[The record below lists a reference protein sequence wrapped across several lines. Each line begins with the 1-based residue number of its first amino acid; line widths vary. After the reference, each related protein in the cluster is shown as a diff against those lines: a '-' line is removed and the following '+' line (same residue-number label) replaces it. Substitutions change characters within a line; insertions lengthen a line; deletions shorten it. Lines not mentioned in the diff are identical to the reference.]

1 MENKN
6 LVWKVHTPNLL
17 SEILENDQL
26 SILERP
32 IQKFASILEE
42 VSIRCSQLNDPELNK
57 LMCRLTL
64 YSIADPESDC
74 YDKEMIEEILSIE
87 PN

>member
-1 MENKN
+1 MESTK
-6 LVWKVHTPNLL
+6 LL

-26 SILERP
+26 STLERP
-32 IQKFASILEE
+32 IQKFASILDQ

-64 YSIADPESDC
+64 YSIADPECDD
-74 YDKEMIEEILSIE
+74 YDKEMINKILS
-87 PN
+87 NAT